1 MLMSD
6 TQTLANLLSDL
17 ALDETAPAWV
27 RELAAAEAGI
37 EDRSTPGKRRIRVWL
52 LDPKQREKRLPLR
65 YALAGPQLSHSDIAR
80 RPGRR

>member
-6 TQTLANLLSDL
+6 MQTLASLLSEL
-17 ALDETAPAWV
+17 SLDETAPPWV

-52 LDPKQREKRLPLR
+52 LEPKQRGKRQPLR
-65 YALAGPQLSHSDIAR
+65 YALAGPQLSHTDIAR
-80 RPGRR
+80 RPRRR